1 MQPFTSSSF
10 SYYYC
15 GRIVQVPTF
24 CKLKGELVKEI
35 CRSIPNAMTEEC
47 KKAKV
52 DVKKEKMIDECRYV
66 KGKKVLHAQN
76 SNSNDGPIE
85 SSILGMDNVDDL

>member
-1 MQPFTSSSF
+1 
-10 SYYYC
+10 
-15 GRIVQVPTF
+15 
-24 CKLKGELVKEI
+24 
-35 CRSIPNAMTEEC
+35 MTEEY

-66 KGKKVLHAQN
+66 KGKNVLHAQN

-85 SSILGMDNVDDL
+85 SSILGMDNMDDL